1 MWSNG
6 AVWSAGG
13 YYGYSGSLSECL
25 QKLYTELSAGRPVIV
40 HLKNTAVS
48 GVKRHTNRTSSY
60 EYHLT
65 SSGWNEVNYQMCIR
79 DRRSTERDKRE
90 LVGARPLH
98 LADARPFGRLKAP
111 LGLSLFRFASQTRI
125 YKIIFPLILPK
136 RTRRQF

>member
-25 QKLYTELSAGRPVIV
+25 QKLYTELSAGKPVIV

-65 SSGWNEVNYQMCIR
+65 SSGWNKVNYPHIATSAAYGHWVCVVGIR
-79 DRRSTERDKRE
+79 PDADPANLKESDFYA
-90 LVGARPLH
+90 LDPARVSANGTLAVTRLLDGTIWTDNSPLKT
-98 LADARPFGRLKAP
+98 AG
-111 LGLSLFRFASQTRI
+111 
-125 YKIIFPLILPK
+125 
-136 RTRRQF
+136 